1 MRMRIYHTIPPDA
14 ATLKAR
20 LLPIRTVSRPGNLW
34 RSVHGRI
41 SGRPTNFSWVVPGR
55 VAGSGF
61 PTTLGEFEWL
71 LQQGIGGVVTMTE
84 NSLPTEWT
92 GRVSYLH
99 VPTPDMT
106 APEPEDIDAAVDFIH
121 RNAEAGRPTAV
132 HCAAGLGRAGT
143 ILACYLV
150 KHKGY
155 GARQAINEIRLRRP
169 GSIQSDVQETAIMMY
184 ERFLD

>member
-1 MRMRIYHTIPPDA
+1 M
-14 ATLKAR
+14 
-20 LLPIRTVSRPGNLW
+20 VSRPGNLW
-34 RSVHGRI
+34 RRVHGRI

-61 PTTLGEFEWL
+61 PTTVEEFEWL
-71 LQQGIGGVVTMTE
+71 LQQGIRGVVTMTE
-84 NSLPTEWT
+84 NSLPAEWT

-99 VPTPDMT
+99 VPTPDMN

-121 RNAEAGRPTAV
+121 QNAETGRPTAV

-143 ILACYLV
+143 ILACYMV